1 MKKMIKKYRKA
12 KGFTLVELLIVIIII
27 GILAGMMMLS
37 TGTATDTAE
46 ATKIVSD
53 MRNIKSACLM
63 YYAENRVWPKAT
75 DIESVDK
82 YLDTQTDTTK
92 YNLEAGVKS
101 GDLNVT
107 GTTKEAGVQKKLVTM
122 AADAGLYDDN
132 TATKIIKTPQD
143 KVHMI
148 IKKDKD

>member
-37 TGTATDTAE
+37 TGSATDTAE

-75 DIESVDK
+75 DIKSVDK
-82 YLDTQTDTTK
+82 YLDTQTDTAK

-122 AADAGLYDDN
+122 AADAGLYTKND
-132 TATKIIKTPQD
+132 ATSIVKAPQET
-143 KVHMI
+143 VHMI